1 MRKEIKNWESGR
13 IKAPTMSI
21 FATTLTK
28 AGLDHY
34 LDNFTAFGIDS
45 LQSLTLLTMQD
56 YGVVGVSSME
66 DRKRL

>member
-1 MRKEIKNWESGR
+1 MS
-13 IKAPTMSI
+13 SI
-21 FATTLTK
+21 FTTTLVK

-34 LDNFTAFGIDS
+34 FDNFMAFGIDS

-66 DRKRL
+66 DRKRLFQLIQASCFQHCMGRY